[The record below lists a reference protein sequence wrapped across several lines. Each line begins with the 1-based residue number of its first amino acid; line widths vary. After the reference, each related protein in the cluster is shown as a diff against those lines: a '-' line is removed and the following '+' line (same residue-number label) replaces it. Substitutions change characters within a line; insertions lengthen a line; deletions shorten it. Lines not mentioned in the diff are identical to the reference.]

1 MKLGDLV
8 RVIAHGDVGML
19 VRLVS
24 EYDGES
30 FWLIRWTDGTM
41 ETVRHH
47 MLEVISENR

>member
-1 MKLGDLV
+1 MKIGDLV
-8 RVIAHGDVGML
+8 RLIALGDVGVL

-47 MLEVISENR
+47 MLEVISETR